1 MRFQLLVC
9 VAPACLERT
18 RQADKIAMPAFHGN
32 DIKTG
37 IALIGLDK
45 NPGVVVM
52 KLFHS
57 LVFSTALVL
66 CSSSILLA
74 ASQEPIDQSAVQLQP
89 RQQNGVTYLSGGIG
103 LDESRAIQLAKG
115 YNLHLTFSAGSAN
128 EYTPDV
134 DLMIQSIQGS
144 PVLDLKQVGPIV
156 YVKLPAGKYSVVATR
171 NGQQERS
178 SVTLEEGAIRD
189 VNAHWK
195 DMN

>member
-1 MRFQLLVC
+1 MKF
-9 VAPACLERT
+9 
-18 RQADKIAMPAFHGN
+18 FH
-32 DIKTG
+32 
-37 IALIGLDK
+37 A
-45 NPGVVVM
+45 V
-52 KLFHS
+52 S
-57 LVFSTALVL
+57 FSTALAAALAL

-74 ASQEPIDQSAVQLQP
+74 ASQEPIDQAAVQLQP

-115 YNLHLTFSAGSAN
+115 YNLHLTFSAGPAN

-134 DLMIQSIQGS
+134 DLMIQSMQGN
-144 PVLDLKQVGPIV
+144 PVLELNQVGPIV
-156 YVKLPAGKYSVVATR
+156 YVKLPPGQYSVVATR